1 MAGRDIGQSKK
12 GGHSL
17 RRGEPTPLISWSLV
31 PREGEEM
38 ADLETKNLDAP
49 EETRSFDKGM
59 AELVSVGGATIGRF
73 TFNPGWKWSESVK
86 PIVGTDRC
94 QNHHQ
99 GVSLTGHMHVVGED
113 GTEIEIGPGEAYNI
127 PPGHDAWVVGGEP
140 FVGFEF
146 KSAAQYAKPS

>member
-1 MAGRDIGQSKK
+1 
-12 GGHSL
+12 
-17 RRGEPTPLISWSLV
+17 
-31 PREGEEM
+31 M
-38 ADLETKNLDAP
+38 ADLETKKLDAP

-59 AELVSVGGATIGRF
+59 AELVSVGGTTIGRF

-86 PIVGTDRC
+86 PIVGTDSC

-99 GVSLTGHMHVVGED
+99 GVSLTGHMHVVGEE
-113 GTEIEIGPGEAYNI
+113 GTEIEIGPDEAYNI
-127 PPGHDAWVVGGEP
+127 PPGHDAWVIGTEP